1 MEKYIWRMVTS
12 LFVLMAALVLGLFAF
27 LFQGSAFLMGICF
40 YGALFLGLVGM
51 AMGVIVLID
60 YHKEHKDQE

>member
-1 MEKYIWRMVTS
+1 MDHYIWRLLTAMFLLLTAV
-12 LFVLMAALVLGLFAF
+12 VLGLFVF

-40 YGALFLGLVGM
+40 YGALLLGLVGM

>member
-1 MEKYIWRMVTS
+1 MEKYIWRMVKF
-12 LFVLMAALVLGLFAF
+12 LFVLMVALVLGLFVF

-40 YGALFLGLVGM
+40 YGALLLGLVGM

>member
-1 MEKYIWRMVTS
+1 MDHYIWRLLTAMFLLLT
-12 LFVLMAALVLGLFAF
+12 AAVLGLFVF
-27 LFQGSAFLMGICF
+27 LFEGSAFLMGICF

-60 YHKEHKDQE
+60 YHKEHKDSE